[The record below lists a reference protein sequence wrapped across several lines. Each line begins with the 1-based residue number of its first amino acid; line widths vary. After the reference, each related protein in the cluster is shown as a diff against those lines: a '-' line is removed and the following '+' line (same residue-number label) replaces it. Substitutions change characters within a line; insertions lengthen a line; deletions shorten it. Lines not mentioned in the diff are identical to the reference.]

1 MVVIRLSRGGA
12 KKQPFYHI
20 VAADRRNR
28 RDGRY
33 IEQLGYFN
41 PQARGEAVRISI
53 DLQRVEYW
61 QSKGAQLSERA
72 EKILAEFK
80 AGPEKRETALAKKQA
95 AKDAKKKAAEAALKA
110 EVEAKAKA
118 EAQAKAEKTE
128 DAPSSDDSA

>member
-12 KKQPFYHI
+12 KKQPFYQI

-41 PQARGEAVRISI
+41 PQARGQAVRVSM

-61 QSKGAQLSERA
+61 LSKGAQMSDRV
-72 EKILAEFK
+72 EKVLGEFK
-80 AGPEKRETALAKKQA
+80 SGPAKREAQLAKKKA
-95 AKDAKKKAAEAALKA
+95 SKDAKKKAAEAALKA
-110 EVEAKAKA
+110 ETEAESNK
-118 EAQAKAEKTE
+118 
-128 DAPSSDDSA
+128 

>member
-41 PQARGEAVRISI
+41 PQARGQAVRVSM

-61 QSKGAQLSERA
+61 LDKGAQMSERA
-72 EKILAEFK
+72 EKILAEFRS
-80 AGPEKRETALAKKQA
+80 GPEKREAQLAKKS
-95 AKDAKKKAAEAALKA
+95 AKKEAKKKAADAALKA
-110 EVEAKAKA
+110 EAEAKAKE
-118 EAQAKAEKTE
+118 EAN
-128 DAPSSDDSA
+128 SV